1 MIITKEQLENTEE
14 GRLDIDFLEII
25 PETNP
30 DKPVEAALVASINEN
45 FIEVSGKIQAEVN
58 LECDR
63 CLKKFNLLITP
74 DIKEVFALQNIF
86 DYSHNEIELKNDNF
100 VVELNNEGEIDITD
114 LVYQSVI
121 LNLPSQKLC
130 SQECD
135 GNGLLDI
142 HQEEKIDSRLTI
154 FKDISRKLNKKE
166 GK

>member
-1 MIITKEQLENTEE
+1 MIITIEQLTNSDNGCQKVDFCEVIEE
-14 GRLDIDFLEII
+14 IHPQNPVKAQLTVQLEGTFVKI
-25 PETNP
+25 T
-30 DKPVEAALVASINEN
+30 
-45 FIEVSGKIQAEVN
+45 GKFEAEVE

-63 CLKKFNLLITP
+63 CLKKFNQTIISN
-74 DIKEVFALQNIF
+74 IKEIFALQNVF

-100 VVELNNEGEIDITD
+100 VVELNNEDEIDITD

-130 SQECD
+130 SQNCD

-142 HQEEKIDSRLTI
+142 IQEEKVDPRLAI
-154 FKDISRKLNKKE
+154 FKDISQKLNKKE